1 MRKANEVTQ
10 GQMDAIAVLMDDE
23 VRERVHRELAPCTP
37 ETFLKRYC
45 ELVPEFETVLNG
57 EFSVEIDRV
66 KGESNM
72 KTIELL
78 NKVVK
83 LGFDRER
90 ALADID
96 ASLDDVIGVD
106 NRKPLAEE
114 EISEELANDI
124 LFGFECETDKPKIS
138 DKVMDESFNKDF
150 MIDSLPRRK
159 GR

>member
-83 LGFDRER
+83 LGFDREK
-90 ALADID
+90 ALAGID
-96 ASLDDVIGVD
+96 AGLDEIFGGAE
-106 NRKPLAEE
+106 NRKPIAEE

-124 LFGFECETDKPKIS
+124 LFGFECETE
-138 DKVMDESFNKDF
+138 MDES
-150 MIDSLPRRK
+150 LPRHK